1 MTMEQFWQMIEQSK
15 AASLKGEPQI
25 ATLEK
30 ALCALPPKDIVAFE
44 GNCWDLLSLS
54 YKREIW
60 AVATIIQPS
69 CTHGSFDAAR
79 AWIVLDGKEFFD
91 QVMAKP
97 ERLAERAPRGSVPWI
112 PDGEMLLRLVPRIYR
127 NIMGEDLPT
136 LPRKVPYVLKGQRWT
151 EFDLPE
157 MYPELWKRYRS

>member
-1 MTMEQFWQMIEQSK
+1 MTTEQFWEMIEQSR
-15 AASLKGEPQI
+15 AAGLKGASQI
-25 ATLEK
+25 EALEK
-30 ALCALPPKDIVAFE
+30 VLCAMPPNEIVSFE

-54 YKREIW
+54 YNREIW
-60 AVATIIQPS
+60 AVATIIQPN

-79 AWIVLDGKEFFD
+79 AWIVLEGKEFFD

-97 ERLAERAPRGSVPWI
+97 ERLSERVPPGLVPWI
-112 PDGEMLLRLVPRIYR
+112 PDGEMLLRLVPRLYMKIT
-127 NIMGEDLPT
+127 GEDLPT